1 MGRLHRPSLG
11 NDVQTKL
18 DQTEHLGRQSRWNVE
33 PAMILPLHAG
43 EQGSDRLF

>member
-11 NDVQTKL
+11 NDVQTEL
-18 DQTEHLGRQSRWNVE
+18 DQTEHLGRWNVE